1 MAGGTFGAPEPVRRE
16 RICRR
21 FDGELFAR
29 ILRAI
34 VFALIDLCRGSLRH
48 EIGGRESVTRKKQ
61 RSSVLGVPE
70 GTPPST
76 CTFPRLAALSVPT
89 ARLDVPYS
97 WIWLHA
103 AGDPG
108 ESAAWI

>member
-1 MAGGTFGAPEPVRRE
+1 MGAPEPVRRE
-16 RICRR
+16 RMCRR

-29 ILRAI
+29 IIRAN
-34 VFALIDLCRGSLRH
+34 VFAPRDLCRGSLVH

-61 RSSVLGVPE
+61 RSRVLGVPE

-97 WIWLHA
+97 
-103 AGDPG
+103 
-108 ESAAWI
+108 